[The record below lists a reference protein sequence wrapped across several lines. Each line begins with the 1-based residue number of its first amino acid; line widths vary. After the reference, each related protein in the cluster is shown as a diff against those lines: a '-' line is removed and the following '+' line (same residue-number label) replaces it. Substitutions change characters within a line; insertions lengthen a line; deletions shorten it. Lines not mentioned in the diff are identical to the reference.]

1 MIKNKFKKYFIDY
14 NSRTIDVIKKIN
26 RLGGTSLI
34 VTKNKN
40 NLKGILGPRDLR
52 KAILSSRITDKTI
65 KEIYNKK
72 TNFIYSDQ
80 IKKKI
85 KDIIFDIK
93 KINII
98 PVIDRKTKKITNVLT
113 NETIEF
119 IKKKKIKKIKA
130 SVVIMAGGRGER
142 LMPYTSV
149 LPKPLLPVNNKPAI
163 QHILEKFLM
172 YSPDKVFITIN
183 YKSNILE
190 SYIKEIKKKNKSNTI
205 ITIREEKPL
214 GTAGSLFLI
223 QKRLTEDFFLTNCDT
238 IINTDYSEI
247 YNHHKKNKNDITI
260 LTVVKKI
267 KVPYGVCTVS
277 KDNFKME
284 EKPQFTYNANTGF
297 YLVKKECLNIIKK
310 LEYLNFNNFLLNCQK
325 NNKKIAIYNVNE
337 KKWTDIGQMREYRE
351 NFDKQV

>member
-1 MIKNKFKKYFIDY
+1 
-14 NSRTIDVIKKIN
+14 
-26 RLGGTSLI
+26 
-34 VTKNKN
+34 
-40 NLKGILGPRDLR
+40 
-52 KAILSSRITDKTI
+52 
-65 KEIYNKK
+65 
-72 TNFIYSDQ
+72 
-80 IKKKI
+80 
-85 KDIIFDIK
+85 
-93 KINII
+93 
-98 PVIDRKTKKITNVLT
+98 
-113 NETIEF
+113 
-119 IKKKKIKKIKA
+119 
-130 SVVIMAGGRGER
+130 MAGGRGER

>member
-190 SYIKEIKKKNKSNTI
+190 SYIKEIKKK
-205 ITIREEKPL
+205 
-214 GTAGSLFLI
+214 
-223 QKRLTEDFFLTNCDT
+223 
-238 IINTDYSEI
+238 INPT
-247 YNHHKKNKNDITI
+247 
-260 LTVVKKI
+260 
-267 KVPYGVCTVS
+267 
-277 KDNFKME
+277 
-284 EKPQFTYNANTGF
+284 Q
-297 YLVKKECLNIIKK
+297 
-310 LEYLNFNNFLLNCQK
+310 
-325 NNKKIAIYNVNE
+325 
-337 KKWTDIGQMREYRE
+337 
-351 NFDKQV
+351 